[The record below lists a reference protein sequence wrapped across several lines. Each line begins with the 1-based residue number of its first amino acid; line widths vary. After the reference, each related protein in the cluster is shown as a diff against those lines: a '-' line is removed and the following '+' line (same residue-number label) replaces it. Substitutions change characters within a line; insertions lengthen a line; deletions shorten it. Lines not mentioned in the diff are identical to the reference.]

1 MIRPKL
7 LRNPPERANYVGATT
22 VFLLNGD
29 TIRFITYYDI
39 RCGEGL
45 QESRTL
51 FRLDNKAMS
60 PVVAAIILMAVTVA
74 LSVAVA
80 AWTGALTFGYMETE
94 SLQIQGCS
102 FQSEGTQGVNMTVH
116 NDGTSATT
124 LSRFKIGNA
133 ANPTDVS
140 DVHLAKGGTAEIFLP
155 FNWSSGVKYDI
166 FIITATGK
174 QFPYRAQAP

>member
-1 MIRPKL
+1 M
-7 LRNPPERANYVGATT
+7 GATT

-29 TIRFITYYDI
+29 TRRFITYYDT
-39 RCGEGL
+39 RYGERI
-45 QESRTL
+45 QVSRTL
-51 FRLDNKAMS
+51 FRLNSKAMS
-60 PVVAAIILMAVTVA
+60 PVVAAIILIAVTVA
-74 LSVAVA
+74 ISVAVS
-80 AWTGALTFGYMETE
+80 AWTRALTFGYMETE

-124 LSRFKIGNA
+124 VSKFKIGNA
-133 ANPTDVS
+133 ANPAEIS
-140 DVHLAKGGTAEIFLP
+140 DVHLAKEGTAEIFLP

-166 FIITATGK
+166 FIITASGK